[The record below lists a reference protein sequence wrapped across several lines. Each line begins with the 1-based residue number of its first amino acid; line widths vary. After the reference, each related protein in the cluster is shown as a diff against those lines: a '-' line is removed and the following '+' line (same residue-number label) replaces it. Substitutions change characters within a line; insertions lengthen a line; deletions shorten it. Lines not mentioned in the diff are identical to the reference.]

1 MAGQGERAL
10 GRHEARVYLK
20 ATMRRGRF
28 YLVEVEHIA
37 HATQVVAAPARV
49 GAARSKAEGGR
60 VEVDEA
66 EYLLAQNRPL
76 PILLRAS
83 GRLSARP
90 AVAGDDRQP
99 CWPLECLA
107 DPRSFGGALD
117 VDPYAAGTPATAQGR

>member
-10 GRHEARVYLK
+10 GRHEARVYLN

-49 GAARSKAEGGR
+49 GAVKGR
-60 VEVDEA
+60 GRESEVDEA